1 MVIERK
7 STVILVLTAFLI
19 AFIPNHTVADG
30 NSDNTG
36 ARIGKLDC
44 ASGEIAK
51 FNGSEWVCSPDDNTD
66 TLGGLSCI
74 DGEIAKFNGLEW
86 VCSPDDDTLGGLDDC
101 DDGEVAQWNASLGLS
116 GEWECA
122 VVDGGGGPSD
132 CPPGFV
138 VLNANV
144 CIEQNEKASADT
156 WYNANRACINADY
169 RLCSTGE
176 WIAACENATIAD
188 ATGNWEWTDDSSGTG
203 FMTLG
208 FDRCT
213 RFIGQGPTFPQY
225 FRCCVDR

>member
-1 MVIERK
+1 MQIARK
-7 STVILVLTAFLI
+7 STVILVLVLAAFLI
-19 AFIPNHTVADG
+19 ALIPKLTVAD
-30 NSDNTG
+30 DNG

-51 FNGSEWVCSPDDNTD
+51 FDGSVWVCSPDDNTD
-66 TLGGLSCI
+66 TLGGLSCS
-74 DGEIAKFNGLEW
+74 DGQIAKFIGSVW
-86 VCSPDDDTLGGLDDC
+86 VCSADDDTLGGLDC
-101 DDGEVAQWNASLGLS
+101 NDGEVAQFNDSLGSS
-116 GEWECA
+116 GEWECV

-138 VLNANV
+138 VLNAKV

>member
-7 STVILVLTAFLI
+7 STVILVLAAFLI
-19 AFIPNHTVADG
+19 AFIPNHTVAAG

-51 FNGSEWVCSPDDNTD
+51 FDGSVWVCSPYDNTD
-66 TLGGLSCI
+66 TFDGLGCR
-74 DGEIAKFNGLEW
+74 DGEIAKFNDSEW

-101 DDGEVAQWNASLGLS
+101 NDGEVAQWNASS
-116 GEWECA
+116 DEWECA

-138 VLNANV
+138 VLNAKI
-144 CIEQNEKASADT
+144 CIEQNKKASRDT
-156 WYNANRACINADY
+156 WYNANRACINAGY

-176 WIAACENATIAD
+176 WIAACEKAIMPD
-188 ATGNWEWTDDSSGTG
+188 APASNWEWTDDSSGTG
-203 FMTLG
+203 FMTVG
-208 FDRCT
+208 FGICT
-213 RFIGQGPTFPQY
+213 RFAGQGPTFPQF